1 MSGGQRPQAP
11 SWHVERWFN
20 AEQGLSLESLRGRVV
35 LLHAFQMLCPGC
47 VSHGIPQA
55 QRVAAAFDTE
65 QLAVVGL
72 HSVFEHHQVMTPAA
86 LRAFIDEYQ
95 LRFPI
100 AVDRAEPGYAAPRT
114 MRDYAM
120 RGTPTV
126 VLIDRVGRIAWQRF
140 GRPSDLELGTIIGQL
155 LDEAVLENPDVSTLH
170 QGSARCDANGCVLT
184 D

>member
-1 MSGGQRPQAP
+1 MNRGQRPQAP

-20 AEQGLSLESLRGRVV
+20 TEQALSLESLRGRVV

-86 LRAFIDEYQ
+86 LRVFIDEYE

-114 MRDYAM
+114 MRAYAM
-120 RGTPTV
+120 RGTPTA
-126 VLIDRVGRIAWQRF
+126 VLIDRAGRIAWQRF
-140 GRPSDLELGTIIGQL
+140 GRPSDLELGTVIGQL
-155 LDEAVLENPDVSTLH
+155 LGEAVPMSPDTVAED
-170 QGSARCDANGCVLT
+170 QESARCDATGCAIAE
-184 D
+184 